1 MRSLALLFLGCIS
14 ISAACAKPMNIV
26 LLYADDWRFD
36 TLGVAGNPV
45 LKTPVLDALSAKG
58 VRFTENRVTTAI
70 CGVSRATLLTGQWM
84 SRHGNEAFSMFR
96 TPWEQ
101 TFPGVLRE
109 NGYHLGY
116 VGKWHCGKFP
126 AKRFDLARAYSGKH
140 WMKDEEGN
148 DIHVTAKNEKDS
160 LEFLRERPEDK
171 PFCLTVAFFATH
183 AEDANPEQFLPQK
196 ESMALYEDQMIP
208 VPPNMTDDSF
218 RRLPPFIANEKNE
231 GRARWHWRFDEPEKY
246 QRMMKNYYRMAT
258 EVDAT
263 CGRILEE
270 LERQGV
276 RGETLV
282 IFTTDNGFFHGEHGL
297 ADKWYPHQESIR
309 VPLIVDDPRM
319 RAEVRGVANEALT
332 LNVDLAPT
340 ILSAAEVEIP
350 EGMQGRDISP
360 LYLSADPVM
369 WRSEYFYEH
378 ATIRNTD
385 FIPSSQALVRKDWKY
400 IYWPDF
406 GKEQLFDLT
415 NDPREEHDLAE
426 ESAQAG
432 RLAEMRER
440 FRELREAAK

>member
-1 MRSLALLFLGCIS
+1 MKFPALLFLGWLS
-14 ISAACAKPMNIV
+14 VSAAWAKPMNIV

-45 LKTPVLDALSAKG
+45 LETPVLDALSAKG

-84 SRHGNEAFSMFR
+84 SRHGNESFQMFR
-96 TPWEQ
+96 TPWEE

-109 NGYHLGY
+109 SGYHLGH

-126 AKRFDLARAYSGKH
+126 ARRFDFAKSYSGKH
-140 WMKDEEGN
+140 WMKDEQGN
-148 DIHVTAKNEKDS
+148 EIHVTAKNEKDS
-160 LEFLRERPEDK
+160 LEFLRERPKDK

-196 ESMALYEDQMIP
+196 ESMALYEDRVIP
-208 VPPNMTDDSF
+208 VPPNMTDESF

-231 GRARWHWRFDEPEKY
+231 GRARWHWRFDEPGKY

-319 RAEVRGVANEALT
+319 PAAVRGKTNEALT

-340 ILSAAEVEIP
+340 ILSAAGAEIP

-360 LYLSADPVM
+360 LYLSSDPVM
-369 WRSEYFYEH
+369 WRGEYFYEH

-400 IYWPDF
+400 FYWPDF
-406 GKEQLFDLT
+406 QKEQLFDLT

-426 ESAQAG
+426 EPAHAG
-432 RLAEMRER
+432 RLAEMRAR